1 MAGISSSEASAGSMG
16 VSSMMIGVHNK
27 YCFPKSKVERN
38 SKQRHT
44 RTPPQKVMASQ
55 KSKSFLEAGSSS
67 SWARAFLSL
76 ALYQLLVLR
85 AKSMMIGR
93 LIHI

>member
-1 MAGISSSEASAGSMG
+1 MG
-16 VSSMMIGVHNK
+16 VSSMMIGVQNK
-27 YCFPKSKVERN
+27 YFPKSKVERN
-38 SKQRHT
+38 SKQR
-44 RTPPQKVMASQ
+44 RTPLQKVMASQ